1 MVKVKF
7 TEPERYGTPQQ
18 PDWECNATETTIR
31 GVFLHFDIAPD
42 DATVQIEMR
51 RVATVLD
58 GALQAKQPNQMERK
72 RLDDV
77 IDNLI
82 SDPRQPE
89 NTYVGRTITI
99 YRGDVKIGKLDFG
112 E

>member
-1 MVKVKF
+1 MKF
-7 TEPERYGTPQQ
+7 TELERYGTPQQ
-18 PDWECNATETTIR
+18 PEWECNATETRIGDVFHHFTISLA
-31 GVFLHFDIAPD
+31 GVTLDIKIRRVTVPLD
-42 DATVQIEMR
+42 DAFQIE
-51 RVATVLD
+51 
-58 GALQAKQPNQMERK
+58 QPMNMELK
-72 RLDDV
+72 PLADV

-89 NTYVGRTITI
+89 KTYVGRTMTI